1 MTIYIID
8 FARAVFPV
16 DISKKHFCLLNHLQG
31 QNHQA
36 KLTSLI
42 GLHPWLD
49 KIKKNDV
56 VIPMLNS
63 KRCVFSYSDSV
74 LLMINYITR
83 ELELPAISAHAFFK
97 HLKRILN

>member
-49 KIKKNDV
+49 KIKERCGDTDV
-56 VIPMLNS
+56 EFKTL
-63 KRCVFSYSDSV
+63 C
-74 LLMINYITR
+74 
-83 ELELPAISAHAFFK
+83 FF
-97 HLKRILN
+97 LF